1 MIIRIIKMA
10 LAFLFV
16 STLFLPYSTENF
28 QIKMSYC
35 QATEEGIFISFVD
48 FWAVITGSVIGEALH
63 ICYGLNTQF
72 SLAGLLASG

>member
-35 QATEEGIFISFVD
+35 QATEVLLFFFFFVT
-48 FWAVITGSVIGEALH
+48 I
-63 ICYGLNTQF
+63 
-72 SLAGLLASG
+72 